1 MDVPLRLKLPT
12 TVLVFAEIMCSPG
25 AKMSMHVPKLEKAAL
40 ESSIPV
46 APTVIASVAEAG
58 VVEQASASEFPPATT
73 MTTPAATALFTAV
86 FRDSITTCASML
98 RFATAP
104 FGRGRPTIQSI
115 PARTLATVPDPEP
128 SKILTAIKLAFLAIP
143 YLVPP
148 TVPGKVK
155 EGEIS
160 EYECYE

>member
-1 MDVPLRLKLPT
+1 MDVPLRLELPAI
-12 TVLVFAEIMCSPG
+12 VFVRADIMFTPG
-25 AKMSMHVPKLEKAAL
+25 AKMSMHVPKLEKDAL
-40 ESSIPV
+40 ESAALV
-46 APTVIASVAEAG
+46 APTVIALVAEAG
-58 VVEQASASEFPPATT
+58 LVVQASTPEFPPATT

-86 FRDSITTCASML
+86 LTDAITTSASML

-104 FGRGRPTIQSI
+104 LGRGRPTIQSI
-115 PARTLATVPDPEP
+115 PARTVATVPDPEL

-155 EGEIS
+155 EGETS
-160 EYECYE
+160 ECYE